1 MTHKDELK
9 AGVPVMRVFKA
20 RAVAG
25 KEAELAEKLATTSV
39 GVVSGKAGF
48 VGHLAGQPAET
59 TGSDFVFITLWK
71 DFSALKA
78 VFGDRWR
85 ESFLPPGYAE
95 IIEQHSIEHYE
106 LAAARRL

>member
-1 MTHKDELK
+1 MAESELK
-9 AGVPVMRVFKA
+9 AGVPIIRVFRA

-25 KEAELAEKLATTSV
+25 KEAELAKKLATTSV

-59 TGSDFVFITLWK
+59 TGRDFVFITMWK
-71 DFSALKA
+71 DFAALKA
-78 VFGDRWR
+78 VFGDGWR

-95 IIEQHSIEHYE
+95 IIDQHSIEHYE
-106 LAAARRL
+106 LTAGL